1 MIPKMIHYVWFSD
14 PPEYPDDVV
23 KCIDSWKEKLPDY
36 EIRLWNAKNFDLSIC
51 PYAQEAYQ
59 ERKFAF
65 ASDYVRLWVLYNYG
79 GIYLDSDIEILKSFD
94 DLLDNKAFTCFEDSN
109 GIAAWIFGSEKMN
122 PLFKEFMDDYNGRRF
137 VLGEGQ
143 YDMTPNPVPIT
154 KCLVKH
160 GLQINGKY
168 QKLDYIT
175 VYPMEYFCPF
185 NPYRDGGDC
194 FTENTYAN
202 HHFNGAWKKTSNEK
216 EMRYKAK
223 ETKYQKIFGKKWGS
237 RLCRN
242 IVRIEYMGIVKWCKR
257 YLINR

>member
-1 MIPKMIHYVWFSD
+1 
-14 PPEYPDDVV
+14 
-23 KCIDSWKEKLPDY
+23 
-36 EIRLWNAKNFDLSIC
+36 
-51 PYAQEAYQ
+51 
-59 ERKFAF
+59 
-65 ASDYVRLWVLYNYG
+65 
-79 GIYLDSDIEILKSFD
+79 
-94 DLLDNKAFTCFEDSN
+94 
-109 GIAAWIFGSEKMN
+109 
-122 PLFKEFMDDYNGRRF
+122 MDDYNGRRF

-168 QKLDYIT
+168 QKLDHIT

-185 NPYRDGGDC
+185 NPYRDGSTC

-202 HHFNGAWKKTSNEK
+202 HHFNGAWKNASNEK

-223 ETKYQKIFGKKWGS
+223 ETKYQKIFGKKWGG